1 MLTVQPNGKVCIA
14 YALLQKFVT
23 NCAAR
28 WHELHIR
35 PKLANGMSVL
45 GNNGAAA
52 DTRCALLVFR
62 RETDSVCQ
70 IAIDPVAD
78 AKNADSDHDEAD
90 CGV

>member
-1 MLTVQPNGKVCIA
+1 MHRVCLATKICDK
-14 YALLQKFVT
+14 LRNSV
-23 NCAAR
+23 AR
-28 WHELHIR
+28 LHIR
-35 PKLANGMSVL
+35 RRLANGMSVL

-78 AKNADSDHDEAD
+78 PKNADSDHDEAD